1 MGGHQV
7 PGALARLPAASSGGG
22 WRQEGQ
28 EGQGQEGDVSAR
40 GISLG
45 LRQPRVRMSSG
56 FVSLGLRQPR
66 VRKSSRTAATT
77 ARSHAK
83 MLQSGIMHGRHA
95 TNPYVFRA
103 GRDFTACGCA
113 CQTLSR
119 DVFV

>member
-28 EGQGQEGDVSAR
+28 EGQGQEEEVSAR

-45 LRQPRVRMSSG
+45 LRQPRVR
-56 FVSLGLRQPR
+56 R
-66 VRKSSRTAATT
+66 SSRTAATT

-113 CQTLSR
+113 CQLVS
-119 DVFV
+119 